1 MSMALTA
8 LGIDLMLPAFPDIR
22 AGLGLPPGDTAVAGL
37 VTTYFLGLSLGQLVY
52 GPLADRFGRR
62 PTLFLGY
69 GIYAAGALSAA
80 VLPSLGTILFA
91 RFVWGFGAAGS
102 RVITLAVVR
111 DRWEGERMA
120 RAMSFIMAVFI
131 LVPVLSPSLGAA
143 ALVVTSWR
151 TLFLGCV
158 AIAAGVGIW
167 AYRRLPETLDPAHV
181 LPLSGRRILRAA
193 REVAT
198 NRQTA
203 AYTLAITAL
212 FGVFTSYLGSAE
224 AIYRDVFDAEALFP
238 VLFGA
243 LAAAMGVA
251 MLVNARIVERFG
263 TRRLA
268 HAVMIVYLLIAGGLV
283 TMAVS
288 TGGTPPLWLFM
299 VVMAPMLAF
308 QALLIP
314 NFNTIAMHPMGAIAG
329 TASSVIGAVQMFVGS
344 LLGAALDRTFDGT
357 ITPLAVGFLVYGTL
371 AVLLVVWGERGR
383 LFQPL
388 VSKPDARPVG
398 AVSEPAA
405 PASASP

>member
-62 PTLFLGY
+62 PILFLGY
-69 GIYAAGALSAA
+69 GIYAAGALTAA
-80 VLPSLGTILFA
+80 LLPSLATILFA

-158 AIAAGVGIW
+158 VIAAVVGVW
-167 AYRRLPETLDPAHV
+167 AYRRLPETLDPEHV

-243 LAAAMGVA
+243 LAASMGVA

-268 HAVMIVYLLIAGGLV
+268 HAVMLVYLLIAGGLV

-388 VSKPDARPVG
+388 VSTPDARRTG
-398 AVSEPAA
+398 GVSEPAA
-405 PASASP
+405 PAPVRP

>member
-62 PTLFLGY
+62 PILFLGY
-69 GIYAAGALSAA
+69 GIYAAGALTAA
-80 VLPSLGTILFA
+80 LLPSLATILFA

-151 TLFLGCV
+151 SLFLGCV
-158 AIAAGVGIW
+158 VIAAVVGVW
-167 AYRRLPETLDPAHV
+167 AYRRLPETLDPEHV
-181 LPLSGRRILRAA
+181 LPLNGRRILRAA

-243 LAAAMGVA
+243 LAASMGVA

-268 HAVMIVYLLIAGGLV
+268 HAVMLVYLLIAGGLV
-283 TMAVS
+283 TMAVT

-388 VSKPDARPVG
+388 VSTPDARRTED
-398 AVSEPAA
+398 VSEPAA
-405 PASASP
+405 PTPAGP